1 MAGFHTHI
9 TVSTA
14 VGVGYA
20 ILGESVFHLPL
31 STCAI
36 GGGLCAISG
45 IMPDLDSDHAVP
57 ARETLSFLAAVA
69 PMLLFYRFHY
79 EGLATEHML
88 LFGAPLYLL
97 IRFGFGQML
106 RASVHRGMFHSI
118 PAAVIAGLIAYVLC
132 DTGVSIGRDFKAIGA
147 TIGYLTHLI
156 LDEIWAVEMVGGR
169 VHFKKSFGTAMK
181 LFGNSSPANASTWAL
196 LAGLSLFSVNDQGH
210 PEIAAPFQ
218 RTRPDQLQRLQPTQS
233 RYNDDGVRDTANL
246 PKRPVSAARRFEKVP
261 RRPAVDDTVWH

>member
-9 TVSTA
+9 TVSTL

-20 ILGESVFHLPL
+20 VLGETVLHLPH
-31 STCAI
+31 STCVI
-36 GGGLCAISG
+36 GGGLCAMAG

-69 PMLLFYRFHY
+69 PMLLFYRFHF

-106 RASVHRGMFHSI
+106 KVSVHRGMFHSI
-118 PAAVIAGLIAYVLC
+118 PAAVIAGLIAYAIC
-132 DTGVSIGRDFKAIGA
+132 DTGVNLGRGFKAVGA
-147 TIGYLTHLI
+147 IIGYLTHLI
-156 LDEIWAVEMVGGR
+156 LDEIWAIEMKEGHLR
-169 VHFKKSFGTAMK
+169 LKKSFGTAMK
-181 LFGNSSPANASTWAL
+181 LFGNAPSANSATWGL
-196 LAGLSLFSVNDQGH
+196 MAGLSAFAINDQGH

-218 RTRPDQLQRLQPTQS
+218 KARPGLLKPQQPLTRTANDEQYQIRQQRLPVDVKKPTGRVPQQS
-233 RYNDDGVRDTANL
+233 RRDDEWR
-246 PKRPVSAARRFEKVP
+246 
-261 RRPAVDDTVWH
+261 